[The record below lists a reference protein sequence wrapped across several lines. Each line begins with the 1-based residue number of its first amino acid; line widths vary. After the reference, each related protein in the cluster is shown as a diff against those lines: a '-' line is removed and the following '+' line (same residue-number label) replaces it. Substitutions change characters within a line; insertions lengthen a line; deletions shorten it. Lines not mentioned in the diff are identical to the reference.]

1 MVFTVWCV
9 CNWLARTKVW
19 PRLPPS
25 DTSGMN
31 CQPGLVTQHQWLT
44 SVKLLW
50 LNGSKSPQSG
60 SQIMW
65 KAWNQKSGGRLMS
78 NNHVFVLVSVYF
90 WLGSALRMNLLL
102 EFKGKEMISLWLR
115 SDSAAVLKD
124 AIFAV
129 SVLSPPVPCTLQK
142 VAAPCSTCCTTKP
155 TSGQNWYSEVCWGHE
170 ANSYCSW
177 LDCGDAEYVYFLK
190 FAEKYSVIRNP
201 ASFIYLSMRHKLII
215 RVINDVGLPE
225 KGLSVVKHINLW
237 VYFH

>member
-102 EFKGKEMISLWLR
+102 EFKGKEMISLVEKWLSCCPER
-115 SDSAAVLKD
+115 CYICCVRPLTTCSLHTAEGGSTMQYVLYHQ
-124 AIFAV
+124 AHQW
-129 SVLSPPVPCTLQK
+129 P
-142 VAAPCSTCCTTKP
+142 
-155 TSGQNWYSEVCWGHE
+155 
-170 ANSYCSW
+170 
-177 LDCGDAEYVYFLK
+177 
-190 FAEKYSVIRNP
+190 
-201 ASFIYLSMRHKLII
+201 KLIFRGLLRAWSKQLLQLIGLWRCRI
-215 RVINDVGLPE
+215 RVFP
-225 KGLSVVKHINLW
+225 
-237 VYFH
+237 